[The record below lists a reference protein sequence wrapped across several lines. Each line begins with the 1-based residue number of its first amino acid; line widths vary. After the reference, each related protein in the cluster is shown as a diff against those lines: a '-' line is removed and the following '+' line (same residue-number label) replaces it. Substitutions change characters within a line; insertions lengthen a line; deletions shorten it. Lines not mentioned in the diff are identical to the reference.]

1 MLKKQREDL
10 RNRSKGFTII
20 ELLVVIVVI
29 GILVALLLPNLF
41 SAQQRGRDA
50 DRKND
55 VKTIQQQLEAY
66 YNDNNH
72 YPGDTATLV
81 PDYMEEVPTDPNTGN
96 AYVYEPKDDA
106 GADCSAAPDTCVK
119 YKLAADLEN
128 DNDADAE
135 TFNTEAGW
143 YVLDSVNQ

>member
-10 RNRSKGFTII
+10 RNRSRGFTII

-29 GILVALLLPNLF
+29 GILVGLLLPNLF

-72 YPGDTATLV
+72 YPLDLATLET
-81 PDYMEEVPTDPNTGN
+81 DYMDSVPTDPNTGN
-96 AYVYEPKDDA
+96 DYTYDPQDDA
-106 GADCSAAPDTCVK
+106 DATCTVAEDCVK
-119 YKLAADLEN
+119 YDLAADLEN

-135 TFNTEAGW
+135 TYNTEEGW
-143 YVLDSVNQ
+143 YVLNSVNQ